1 MPAPLLELPSRES
14 VTTIRADGSRRF
26 LFPADARGRFTLARL
41 VVGWM
46 LLAVVVALPLLR
58 LNGYP
63 AVMLDV
69 AGRRFHFFGLTL
81 ADQDLWLLFFVI
93 TGLGFSLFFVTSLL
107 GRVWCGWTCPQTVL
121 LDQVFR
127 RIERLIDGDAVARR
141 ALAAAPRAPGKVAR
155 RVLKHAL
162 FLLVAAFLPC
172 LILAYFVS
180 WPGVGA
186 VLQAPADHPVAGVFV
201 VAATGVLWFNF
212 AWFREQLC
220 IVICPYGRIQSALI
234 DDHSLVIG
242 YDAKRGEPR
251 GHAHPGAGFG
261 DCVDCVRCVAVCP
274 TGIDIR
280 QGLQMECIGCA
291 ACVDACDE
299 VMTKLHRPTGLIRH
313 ASQNALAGRRTRWVR
328 PRTVVYFGLLLVGA
342 SVAAWAVSTVKP
354 AAFLVTH
361 MIGAPY
367 IVDDTTVRNQ
377 FFVRLVNKLNSPVR
391 LVLHVNAAPAGL
403 RQSGFADAVEVA
415 PLGEVVLPLI
425 LQQPRAGYTGPFLF
439 EVRVDDAAGT
449 FHLARQVEF
458 LGPEAQLLREDSAAS
473 PR

>member
-1 MPAPLLELPSRES
+1 MPAPLLDPPSRES

-26 LFPADARGRFTLARL
+26 LYPADARGRFARARL
-41 VVGWM
+41 AVGWL
-46 LLAVVVALPLLR
+46 LLALVVALPLVR
-58 LNGYP
+58 INGYP
-63 AVMLDV
+63 AVLLDV

-81 ADQDLWLLFFVI
+81 ADQDLWLLFFGI

-121 LDQVFR
+121 LEQVFR
-127 RIERLIDGDAVARR
+127 RIERVLDGDAVARR
-141 ALAAAPRAPGKVAR
+141 ALEAAPRSAGKVGR
-155 RVLKHAL
+155 RVLKHGL
-162 FLLVAAFLPC
+162 FLLVAAFLPA
-172 LILAYFVS
+172 LVLAYFVS
-180 WPGVGA
+180 WPGVGEI
-186 VLQAPADHPVAGVFV
+186 LRTPGDHPAAVVFFV
-201 VAATGVLWFNF
+201 VATGLLWFNF

-242 YDAKRGEPR
+242 YDARRGEPR
-251 GHAHPGAGFG
+251 GHAQAGGG
-261 DCVDCVRCVAVCP
+261 DCVDCFRCVAVCP

-299 VMTKLHRPTGLIRH
+299 VMTRLHRPRGLIRY
-313 ASQNALAGRRTRWVR
+313 ASHNALAGRPTRWVR
-328 PRTVVYFGLLLVGA
+328 PRTIVYFVLLVIGA
-342 SVAAWAVSTVKP
+342 SVATWAVSTVRP

-377 FFVRLVNKLNSPVR
+377 FFVRLVNKLNAPAHF
-391 LVLHVNAAPAGL
+391 VLHVNGAPAGL

-425 LQQPRAGYTGPFLF
+425 LQQARAAYTGPFLF
-439 EVRVDDAAGT
+439 EVRVDDTAGT
-449 FHLARQVEF
+449 YHLARQVEF
-458 LGPEAQLLREDSAAS
+458 LGPEARLLHEDAAA
-473 PR
+473 PPP